1 MFTLKLSSP
10 SIKYFEKLKTYLL
23 TRLGEKVKK
32 RSFSTRRSH
41 SKNSK
46 LSSLI
51 RAHRIMMSL
60 FIVLNS

>member
-41 SKNSK
+41 SKNPEL
-46 LSSLI
+46 LSLTK
-51 RAHRIMMSL
+51 AHRIMMSL